1 MLTRTILVLA
11 ATVSLLGSDT
21 ADVNRYKSPML
32 PGAVPDFSSAPKSSN
47 SEVFLSAQQQASSKQ
62 SPLQPQ
68 SRIEIVR
75 YISGEFAKAVK
86 PIPSGKKGF
95 KIEVGK
101 KLDESSLKDALH
113 GHQPAA
119 LPGDTVQI
127 TSVEFHPKEI
137 VIQINGGGKPR
148 FNLKDHIQ
156 IGMGGGPG
164 IGGTPTATP
173 PELAQQQS
181 IGGTLILDFGRNV
194 PDMSADD
201 VMTDLQ
207 SFLDFSKEHSGA
219 VNWID
224 TLPPQ
229 FKQAITDHEALEGMN
244 HEMVLAALGR
254 PEHKVRERDPDGTE
268 TEDWIYGTP
277 PARTTFVT
285 FTGDKVIRVKQ
296 FD

>member
-1 MLTRTILVLA
+1 MYIRTTIALA
-11 ATVSLLGSDT
+11 AALALGLGADT
-21 ADVNRYKSPML
+21 ADVNRYRSHLL
-32 PGAVPDFSSAPKSSN
+32 PGQPDFSSVPSPGAD
-47 SEVFLSAQQQASSKQ
+47 VFVSVQQPASSKQ

-68 SRIEIVR
+68 SRMEIVR
-75 YISGEFAKAVK
+75 YVSGEFAKALK

-101 KLDESSLKDALH
+101 KIDDRDLRNALH
-113 GHQPAA
+113 GHAA
-119 LPGDTVQI
+119 AANVGDTVQV
-127 TSVEFHPKEI
+127 TAVEFRAREI
-137 VIQINGGGKPR
+137 VIEINGGGKNH
-148 FNLKDHIQ
+148 FNIRDHLQ
-156 IGMGGGPG
+156 IGMGGPG
-164 IGGTPTATP
+164 GGGMPMSGDVS
-173 PELAQQQS
+173 QQQNV
-181 IGGTLILDFGRNV
+181 GGTLILDFGREV
-194 PDMSADD
+194 PDMNADD

-207 SFLDFSKEHSGA
+207 AFLDFSKEHSGA
-219 VNWID
+219 INWID

-229 FKQAITDHEALEGMN
+229 FKQAITDHEALVGMD

-285 FTGDKVIRVKQ
+285 FTGDKVIRVKE